1 MNGGR
6 EIQVSPELGAVVV
19 VSGEKQVHTGSGKKR
34 VSPGNIGDL
43 MTVGLFMIAMAVL
56 MIRFLDCSALLS
68 SKSEVSQLC
77 RQYIL
82 RMETCGYLSAG
93 DEAQLLQELAEAGV
107 TEVDLSGTTRS
118 AVPFG
123 TVITLRIRGVL
134 GGENA
139 FEEVR
144 TSTAKY

>member
-1 MNGGR
+1 MNGDR

-19 VSGEKQVHTGSGKKR
+19 VSGKEQIRRGGRQKPA
-34 VSPGNIGDL
+34 SPGNIGDL

-82 RMETCGYLSAG
+82 RMETCGYLNAG
-93 DEAQLLQELAEAGV
+93 DEAQLLSELEAAGVAEA
-107 TEVDLSGTTRS
+107 DLTGTTRS
-118 AVPFG
+118 PVPFG

-134 GGENA
+134 GEENA
-139 FEEVR
+139 FEEKR